1 MADIKD
7 LGIFRSNKGLDKIRA
22 GNSARKNIKTPQT
35 TIQSNDIDT
44 TKSQREPLNKIQKSP
59 TPSSQRT
66 GQTVIQT
73 KKRSPSKKVKGVGA
87 PIRKFDRSF
96 SAQMP
101 LKLSPILNATSR
113 IMVEKYE
120 TNLTRDELLR
130 KALDEYIK
138 QHLTQEDKQDL
149 FNNVMREVEMFR
161 EKKPTIPETDVDGT
175 VIRTVS
181 EIEEETQLI
190 LRTNWGM
197 NYKHKNLLP

>member
-22 GNSARKNIKTPQT
+22 GNSARKSSKKPQT
-35 TIQSNDIDT
+35 TSPSNDIGT
-44 TKSQREPLNKIQKSP
+44 TKSQEDTINNKEVIHESP
-59 TPSSQRT
+59 TPSSEDI

-73 KKRSPSKKVKGVGA
+73 KKKNSLSKKVKGVGA

-113 IMVEKYE
+113 VMVEKYE
-120 TNLTRDELLR
+120 TNLTRDEILR

-161 EKKPTIPETDVDGT
+161 EKKPTIPETDVDGNI
-175 VIRTVS
+175 IRTVS
-181 EIEEETQLI
+181 EIEEETQMI

-197 NYKHKNLLP
+197 NYKH

>member
-22 GNSARKNIKTPQT
+22 GTSVRKNIKQPQT
-35 TIQSNDIDT
+35 
-44 TKSQREPLNKIQKSP
+44 KSP
-59 TPSSQRT
+59 SNELQPAKTQEEITNNKEIIRESQATPSESTR
-66 GQTVIQT
+66 QTAIQQPA
-73 KKRSPSKKVKGVGA
+73 KKSNSSKKAKGVGA

-113 IMVEKYE
+113 VMVEKYE

-149 FNNVMREVEMFR
+149 FNNVMREIKMFR

-175 VIRTVS
+175 VIRTVE
-181 EIEEETQLI
+181 EIEEETRMI
-190 LRTNWGM
+190 LRNNWGM
-197 NYKHKNLLP
+197 NYKH

>member
-22 GNSARKNIKTPQT
+22 GNSARKNSKKPQD
-35 TIQSNDIDT
+35 QSNEIDT
-44 TKSQREPLNKIQKSP
+44 IRSQEDILNNKEVIRESP
-59 TPSSQRT
+59 TPSSEDI
-66 GQTVIQT
+66 GQKIIQT
-73 KKRSPSKKVKGVGA
+73 KKKSSPSKKVKGVGA

-113 IMVEKYE
+113 VMVEKYE

-181 EIEEETQLI
+181 EIEEETQMI

-197 NYKHKNLLP
+197 NYKH

>member
-22 GNSARKNIKTPQT
+22 GTSSRKNIKKPQSDLT
-35 TIQSNDIDT
+35 EKTETLKESNNHNAFVPESKNNVTQSTD
-44 TKSQREPLNKIQKSP
+44 QP
-59 TPSSQRT
+59 T
-66 GQTVIQT
+66 IQT
-73 KKRSPSKKVKGVGA
+73 KKKAVTSKKAKGVGA

-113 IMVEKYE
+113 IMVEKYD

-149 FNNVMREVEMFR
+149 FNDVMREVDIFR
-161 EKKPTIPETDVDGT
+161 KKKPTIPETDIDGI
-175 VIRTVS
+175 VIRTVE
-181 EIEEETQLI
+181 EIEEETKMI
-190 LRTNWGM
+190 LRNNWGM
-197 NYKHKNLLP
+197 NYKH

>member
-22 GNSARKNIKTPQT
+22 GNSARKNSKKPQDT
-35 TIQSNDIDT
+35 SQSNEIDT
-44 TKSQREPLNKIQKSP
+44 SRSQEDILNYKEVIPESP
-59 TPSSQRT
+59 TPSSEDI
-66 GQTVIQT
+66 GQKIIQT
-73 KKRSPSKKVKGVGA
+73 KKKSGPSKKVKGVGA

-113 IMVEKYE
+113 VMVEKYE

-181 EIEEETQLI
+181 EIEEETQTI

-197 NYKHKNLLP
+197 NYKH

>member
-22 GNSARKNIKTPQT
+22 GNSARKNIKKPQT
-35 TIQSNDIDT
+35 TSQSNDIDT
-44 TKSQREPLNKIQKSP
+44 TKSQEDTINNKEVIHESHA
-59 TPSSQRT
+59 PSSKGVRQK
-66 GQTVIQT
+66 VIQT
-73 KKRSPSKKVKGVGA
+73 KKRSSASKKVKGVGA
-87 PIRKFDRSF
+87 PIRKFDRSL

-113 IMVEKYE
+113 VMVEKYE

-161 EKKPTIPETDVDGT
+161 EKKPTIPEIDVDGT

-181 EIEEETQLI
+181 EIEEETQMI

-197 NYKHKNLLP
+197 NYKH

>member
-22 GNSARKNIKTPQT
+22 GTSARKNIKKPQT
-35 TIQSNDIDT
+35 KSPSNESQPANIQEET
-44 TKSQREPLNKIQKSP
+44 TDNKEVIRDSLTTPSESTRQTAIQKP
-59 TPSSQRT
+59 
-66 GQTVIQT
+66 
-73 KKRSPSKKVKGVGA
+73 KKKSSPSKKAKGVGA

-113 IMVEKYE
+113 VMVEKYE

-181 EIEEETQLI
+181 EIEEETQMI

-197 NYKHKNLLP
+197 NYKH

>member
-1 MADIKD
+1 
-7 LGIFRSNKGLDKIRA
+7 NKEVI
-22 GNSARKNIKTPQT
+22 P
-35 TIQSNDIDT
+35 
-44 TKSQREPLNKIQKSP
+44 EFP
-59 TPSSQRT
+59 TPSSEDI
-66 GQTVIQT
+66 GQKVIQT
-73 KKRSPSKKVKGVGA
+73 KKKSSPSKKVKGVGA

-113 IMVEKYE
+113 VMVEKYE

-175 VIRTVS
+175 IIRTVS
-181 EIEEETQLI
+181 EIEEETQMI

-197 NYKHKNLLP
+197 NYKY

>member
-22 GNSARKNIKTPQT
+22 GNTARKNVKKPQAITQANGTDETASRAENTDYKEANSTSSESMPKTIVQQPKK
-35 TIQSNDIDT
+35 
-44 TKSQREPLNKIQKSP
+44 KSSI
-59 TPSSQRT
+59 
-66 GQTVIQT
+66 
-73 KKRSPSKKVKGVGA
+73 SKKTKGVGA

-113 IMVEKYE
+113 VMVEKYE

-149 FNNVMREVEMFR
+149 FNNVMREIEMFR

-175 VIRTVS
+175 VIRTVE
-181 EIEEETQLI
+181 EIEQETKMI
-190 LRTNWGM
+190 LRNNWGM
-197 NYKHKNLLP
+197 NYKH

>member
-22 GNSARKNIKTPQT
+22 GNSARKNSKKFQT
-35 TIQSNDIDT
+35 TSQSNEIDITRSQEDT
-44 TKSQREPLNKIQKSP
+44 LNNKEVIHKYP
-59 TPSSQRT
+59 TPSSEDI

-73 KKRSPSKKVKGVGA
+73 KKKSTSKKVKGVGA

-113 IMVEKYE
+113 VMVEKYE

-161 EKKPTIPETDVDGT
+161 EKKPTIPEIDVDGT

-181 EIEEETQLI
+181 EIEKETQMI

-197 NYKHKNLLP
+197 NYKH

>member
-22 GNSARKNIKTPQT
+22 GNSARKNSKKPQT
-35 TIQSNDIDT
+35 TSQSNEIDT
-44 TKSQREPLNKIQKSP
+44 TRTQEDILNNKKVIPKSP
-59 TPSSQRT
+59 TPSSEEI
-66 GQTVIQT
+66 GQKVIQT
-73 KKRSPSKKVKGVGA
+73 KKKSSPSKKVKGVGA

-113 IMVEKYE
+113 VMVEKYD

-181 EIEEETQLI
+181 EIEEETQMI

-197 NYKHKNLLP
+197 NYKH

>member
-7 LGIFRSNKGLDKIRA
+7 LGIFRNNKGLDKIRA
-22 GNSARKNIKTPQT
+22 GTSARKKINNPQTKTPSNDLVPIKTQEELPNKEVISETLIPTSKNRRQT
-35 TIQSNDIDT
+35 AII
-44 TKSQREPLNKIQKSP
+44 K
-59 TPSSQRT
+59 
-66 GQTVIQT
+66 T
-73 KKRSPSKKVKGVGA
+73 KKSKGVGA

-113 IMVEKYE
+113 VMIEKYE
-120 TNLTRDELLR
+120 TNLTRDEILR

-149 FNNVMREVEMFR
+149 FNNVMREIEMFR
-161 EKKPTIPETDVDGT
+161 EKKPTIPETDADGT

-181 EIEEETQLI
+181 EIEEETMI
-190 LRTNWGM
+190 TLRNNWGI
-197 NYKHKNLLP
+197 NYKH

>member
-22 GNSARKNIKTPQT
+22 GTTARKNVKKPQT
-35 TIQSNDIDT
+35 ITQSNGTDKTAPSIASSESMPKT
-44 TKSQREPLNKIQKSP
+44 IVQQAKKKSNISQK
-59 TPSSQRT
+59 T
-66 GQTVIQT
+66 
-73 KKRSPSKKVKGVGA
+73 KGVGA

-113 IMVEKYE
+113 VMVEKYE

-149 FNNVMREVEMFR
+149 FNNVMREIDIFR
-161 EKKPTIPETDVDGT
+161 KKKPTIPETDVDGT

-181 EIEEETQLI
+181 EIEEETQMI

-197 NYKHKNLLP
+197 NYKH

>member
-22 GNSARKNIKTPQT
+22 GTSARKNINKPQTESQSNDSDRIKTPKENTDNKEVISKTLPASFERREQT
-35 TIQSNDIDT
+35 TIQHSQK
-44 TKSQREPLNKIQKSP
+44 KS
-59 TPSSQRT
+59 
-66 GQTVIQT
+66 
-73 KKRSPSKKVKGVGA
+73 KGVGA

-113 IMVEKYE
+113 VMVEKYE
-120 TNLTRDELLR
+120 TNLTRDEILR

-149 FNNVMREVEMFR
+149 FNNVMREIEIFR
-161 EKKPTIPETDVDGT
+161 EKKPTIPEMDVDGT
-175 VIRTVS
+175 VIRTVD
-181 EIEEETQLI
+181 EIEEETRMT
-190 LRTNWGM
+190 LRNNWGM
-197 NYKHKNLLP
+197 NYKH

>member
-7 LGIFRSNKGLDKIRA
+7 LGIFKNNKGLDKIRA
-22 GNSARKNIKTPQT
+22 GASTKKNKKKIQSETQSKDTDKNIAVVE
-35 TIQSNDIDT
+35 SNH
-44 TKSQREPLNKIQKSP
+44 TKESIQKSQISP
-59 TPSSQRT
+59 TKST
-66 GQTVIQT
+66 EKKAIQS
-73 KKRSPSKKVKGVGA
+73 KRKSDASKKVKGVGA
-87 PIRKFDRSF
+87 PVRKFDRSF

-113 IMVEKYE
+113 VMVEKYE

-161 EKKPTIPETDVDGT
+161 KKKPTIPETDIDGT
-175 VIRTVS
+175 VIRTVD
-181 EIEEETQLI
+181 EIEAETNTI
-190 LRTNWGM
+190 IRNNWGM
-197 NYKHKNLLP
+197 NYKH

>member
-7 LGIFRSNKGLDKIRA
+7 LGIFRSNKGLDKIKA
-22 GNSARKNIKTPQT
+22 GTSARKNVKRPHSTPQSNNSDSIKTQDEVPT
-35 TIQSNDIDT
+35 
-44 TKSQREPLNKIQKSP
+44 NKEVIWENFK
-59 TPSSQRT
+59 TSSESR
-66 GQTVIQT
+66 GQTSISQPQ
-73 KKRSPSKKVKGVGA
+73 KKSRPSKKKKGVGA

-113 IMVEKYE
+113 VMVEKYE

-149 FNNVMREVEMFR
+149 FNNVMTEVDIFR
-161 EKKPTIPETDVDGT
+161 EKNPTIPETDINGT
-175 VIRTVS
+175 VIRSVD
-181 EIEEETQLI
+181 EIEEDTKRI
-190 LRTNWGM
+190 LRNNWGI
-197 NYKHKNLLP
+197 NYKH

>member
-7 LGIFRSNKGLDKIRA
+7 LGIFRSNKGLDKIKA
-22 GNSARKNIKTPQT
+22 GTSARKNIKKPQSKSQSNDSDLIKTQEELPNNKEVISKNLTTASESRVQT
-35 TIQSNDIDT
+35 TI
-44 TKSQREPLNKIQKSP
+44 P
-59 TPSSQRT
+59 
-66 GQTVIQT
+66 QT
-73 KKRSPSKKVKGVGA
+73 KKKSSPAKKTKGVGA

-113 IMVEKYE
+113 VMVEKYE

-149 FNNVMREVEMFR
+149 FNNVMREIEMFR

-175 VIRTVS
+175 VIRTVD
-181 EIEEETQLI
+181 EIEDETQMI
-190 LRTNWGM
+190 LRNNWGM
-197 NYKHKNLLP
+197 NYKH

>member
-22 GNSARKNIKTPQT
+22 GNSARKNIKKTQPAS
-35 TIQSNDIDT
+35 QSNDSDPTKTPADNTPNKEVISESLT
-44 TKSQREPLNKIQKSP
+44 TSSDNSLQMAIKHSSKKS
-59 TPSSQRT
+59 
-66 GQTVIQT
+66 
-73 KKRSPSKKVKGVGA
+73 SPSKKSKGVGA

-113 IMVEKYE
+113 VMVEKYE

-149 FNNVMREVEMFR
+149 FNNVMREIEIFR

-181 EIEEETQLI
+181 DIEQETKMI
-190 LRTNWGM
+190 LRSNWGM
-197 NYKHKNLLP
+197 NYKH

>member
-22 GNSARKNIKTPQT
+22 GTSARKNIKKTQT
-35 TIQSNDIDT
+35 AFQSNDLDAVKTKEET
-44 TKSQREPLNKIQKSP
+44 TNNKEVHSNSP
-59 TPSSQRT
+59 TISTEIKAQHA
-66 GQTVIQT
+66 IQHP
-73 KKRSPSKKVKGVGA
+73 KKNSSPSKKAKGVGA

-113 IMVEKYE
+113 VMVEKYE
-120 TNLTRDELLR
+120 TKLTRDELLR

-149 FNNVMREVEMFR
+149 FNNVMREVEIFR
-161 EKKPTIPETDVDGT
+161 EKKPTIPETDVDGM
-175 VIRTVS
+175 VIRTVK
-181 EIEEETQLI
+181 EIEEETKMI
-190 LRTNWGM
+190 LRHNWGM
-197 NYKHKNLLP
+197 NYKH

>member
-22 GNSARKNIKTPQT
+22 GNSARKNISKPPNESQSNDSDRIKTPKENTDNKEVISEALKASFERREQT
-35 TIQSNDIDT
+35 TIQH
-44 TKSQREPLNKIQKSP
+44 
-59 TPSSQRT
+59 
-66 GQTVIQT
+66 
-73 KKRSPSKKVKGVGA
+73 SKKKSSLSKKSKGVGA

-113 IMVEKYE
+113 VMVEKYE
-120 TNLTRDELLR
+120 TNLTRDEILR

-149 FNNVMREVEMFR
+149 FNNVMREIEIFR

-175 VIRTVS
+175 VIRTVD
-181 EIEEETQLI
+181 EIEEETRMTI
-190 LRTNWGM
+190 RNNWGM
-197 NYKHKNLLP
+197 N

>member
-22 GNSARKNIKTPQT
+22 GNSARKNSKKPQAT
-35 TIQSNDIDT
+35 SQSNEIDT
-44 TKSQREPLNKIQKSP
+44 TRSQKDILNNKEVLPESP
-59 TPSSQRT
+59 TPSFEDI
-66 GQTVIQT
+66 GQKVIQT
-73 KKRSPSKKVKGVGA
+73 KKKSNPSKKVKGVGA

-113 IMVEKYE
+113 VMVEKYE

-149 FNNVMREVEMFR
+149 FNNVMREVEIFR
-161 EKKPTIPETDVDGT
+161 EKKPTIPETDVDGNI
-175 VIRTVS
+175 IRTVS
-181 EIEEETQLI
+181 EIEEETQMI
-190 LRTNWGM
+190 LRNNWGM
-197 NYKHKNLLP
+197 NYKH

>member
-7 LGIFRSNKGLDKIRA
+7 LGIFRSNKGLDKIKA
-22 GNSARKNIKTPQT
+22 GTSARKNVKRTNSTPQSNNSDSIKTQDEVPT
-35 TIQSNDIDT
+35 
-44 TKSQREPLNKIQKSP
+44 NKEVIWENFK
-59 TPSSQRT
+59 TSSESR
-66 GQTVIQT
+66 GQTSISQPQ
-73 KKRSPSKKVKGVGA
+73 KKSSPSKKKKGVGA

-113 IMVEKYE
+113 VMVEKYE

-149 FNNVMREVEMFR
+149 FNNVMTEVDIFR
-161 EKKPTIPETDVDGT
+161 EKNPTIPETDINGT
-175 VIRTVS
+175 VIRSVD
-181 EIEEETQLI
+181 EIEEDTKRI
-190 LRTNWGM
+190 LRNNWGM
-197 NYKHKNLLP
+197 NYKH

>member
-22 GNSARKNIKTPQT
+22 GNSARKNSKKPQD
-35 TIQSNDIDT
+35 QSNEIDT
-44 TKSQREPLNKIQKSP
+44 IRSQEDILNNKEVIPESP
-59 TPSSQRT
+59 TPSSEDI
-66 GQTVIQT
+66 GQKIIQT
-73 KKRSPSKKVKGVGA
+73 KKKSSPSKKVKGVGA

-113 IMVEKYE
+113 VMVEKYE

-181 EIEEETQLI
+181 EIEEETQMI

-197 NYKHKNLLP
+197 NYKH

>member
-22 GNSARKNIKTPQT
+22 GNSARKNSKKPQD
-35 TIQSNDIDT
+35 QSNEIDT
-44 TKSQREPLNKIQKSP
+44 TRSQEDILNNKEVIPESP
-59 TPSSQRT
+59 TPSSEDI
-66 GQTVIQT
+66 GQKIIQT
-73 KKRSPSKKVKGVGA
+73 KKKSSPSKKVKGVGA

-113 IMVEKYE
+113 VMVEKYE

-181 EIEEETQLI
+181 EIEEETQMI

-197 NYKHKNLLP
+197 NYKH

>member
-7 LGIFRSNKGLDKIRA
+7 LGIFKSNKGLDKIRA
-22 GNSARKNIKTPQT
+22 GTTTRKNIKKIQT
-35 TIQSNDIDT
+35 NDQSKNIDKNTEVEENINSTESIKKAQLNTSKSTEKKSIQSKISSDT
-44 TKSQREPLNKIQKSP
+44 P
-59 TPSSQRT
+59 
-66 GQTVIQT
+66 
-73 KKRSPSKKVKGVGA
+73 KKVKGVGA

-113 IMVEKYE
+113 VMVEKYE

-161 EKKPTIPETDVDGT
+161 KKKPTIPETDIDGT
-175 VIRTVS
+175 VIRTID
-181 EIEEETQLI
+181 EIEAETNTI
-190 LRTNWGM
+190 IRNNWGM
-197 NYKHKNLLP
+197 NYKH

>member
-22 GNSARKNIKTPQT
+22 GNSARKNSKKPQT
-35 TIQSNDIDT
+35 TSQSNDTDT
-44 TKSQREPLNKIQKSP
+44 TESQEDPLNNKEVIYEST
-59 TPSSQRT
+59 TPSSESIR
-66 GQTVIQT
+66 QTVIQT
-73 KKRSPSKKVKGVGA
+73 KKKSSPSKKAKGVGA

-113 IMVEKYE
+113 VMVEKYE

-175 VIRTVS
+175 IIRTVS
-181 EIEEETQLI
+181 EIEEETQMI

-197 NYKHKNLLP
+197 NYKH